1 MDSGFYRS
9 PSASSTSCPSI
20 CLALAG
26 SRTNART
33 GSPMAASSRTTLE
46 PTFPVAPVTS
56 TLPMWRSPLPLSST
70 ASSDHHPD
78 PTPGLYSI
86 VDYLHTPKG
95 TKVSTDGVT
104 GLTTTS
110 YAILGMLAIK
120 PWSPYE
126 IATQWDRSLGRLWP
140 RARSKLY
147 EEPKKLVAGGLA
159 RASEG
164 TVGRRH
170 RTVYAITAKGRRALR
185 AWLAEPGAGPVL
197 EYEQLLKVFF
207 GEHGSKRAILVQL
220 AAAKRWADDQ
230 RAIHAAVAR
239 AYLSGKGPFP

>member
-1 MDSGFYRS
+1 
-9 PSASSTSCPSI
+9 
-20 CLALAG
+20 
-26 SRTNART
+26 
-33 GSPMAASSRTTLE
+33 
-46 PTFPVAPVTS
+46 
-56 TLPMWRSPLPLSST
+56 
-70 ASSDHHPD
+70 
-78 PTPGLYSI
+78 
-86 VDYLHTPKG
+86 
-95 TKVSTDGVT
+95 VSTDGVT

-140 RARSKLY
+140 RTRSKLY

-185 AWLAEPGAGPVL
+185 AWLAEPGASPIL
-197 EYEQLLKVFF
+197 EYEQLLEVFF
-207 GEHGSKRAILVQL
+207 GEHGGKRAILVQL
-220 AAAKRWADDQ
+220 AAAKRWSDDQ

-239 AYLSGKGPFP
+239 AYLSGKGPFPERTAILALTGRFLADFAEVVGAWAEWATGVVRRWPDDPGAARPDRATLEEIAGRGDEPT